1 MPDVA
6 RKREPWSNPDDIPVW
21 FRELRGFDRLTI
33 TPLPVQHGSH
43 GGFSAQWT
51 DLPDDAEIPGGVWQL
66 GPVKLPNDLS
76 LLDAAELDPLV
87 PLGFLSLAAAA
98 IDNKVEELVAYCR
111 GQGKSWTQIGAALG
125 MSKQAAWERFSG
137 ED

>member
-6 RKREPWSNPDDIPVW
+6 RKRDRWSNPDDIPEW

-33 TPLPVQHGSH
+33 TPNPVGEGH
-43 GGFSAQWT
+43 GFSAQWT
-51 DLPDDAEIPGGVWQL
+51 DMPDAHEIPGGLWEL
-66 GPVKLPNDLS
+66 GPVKLPNDLT

-87 PLGFLSLAAAA
+87 PLGFMSLAASM
-98 IDNKVEELVAYCR
+98 IDNKTEELVAYCR
-111 GQGKSWTQIGAALG
+111 DRGKSWTQIGAALG

>member
-6 RKREPWSNPDDIPVW
+6 RKRDHWSDPDDLPQW

-33 TPLPVQHGSH
+33 TPSPKGEGH
-43 GGFSAQWT
+43 GFSAQWADT
-51 DLPDDAEIPGGVWQL
+51 PDEEDIPGGLWEL
-66 GPVKLPNDLS
+66 GPLKLPNDLA

-87 PLGFLSLAAAA
+87 PLGFLSLAATM
-98 IDNKVEELVAYCR
+98 IDNKTEELVAYCR
-111 GQGKSWTQIGAALG
+111 DQGKSWTQIGAALG